1 MRIERSE
8 RFIGY
13 SAAALAATSFAILWV
28 PNLHHASRGVTGA
41 TYLAVGV
48 VLAAFLGLATLL
60 GRRALVAL
68 GALFVTV
75 GPWGPERLFQLLYL
89 ALTLW
94 LVVRL
99 VLRLR
104 AAKAEATS
112 APVRPPARP
121 STKVNKDPLNQ
132 ELTAPARAGTVNRGS
147 RAQGASRAPG
157 ASGAVGVAPKER
169 PVTAPRRAGK
179 DRRSRAPTKRAALSA
194 PT

>member
-1 MRIERSE
+1 MSCVGSVAISSMRIERSE

-28 PNLHHASRGVTGA
+28 PNLQHASRGVTGA

-48 VLAAFLGLATLL
+48 VLAAFLALATLT

-89 ALTLW
+89 ALTAW

-99 VLRLR
+99 ALRLR
-104 AAKAEATS
+104 AARVEAAS
-112 APVRPPARP
+112 SPVRLPAP
-121 STKVNKDPLNQ
+121 TVTKERARR
-132 ELTAPARAGTVNRGS
+132 ELGRAARAG
-147 RAQGASRAPG
+147 
-157 ASGAVGVAPKER
+157 R
-169 PVTAPRRAGK
+169 PE
-179 DRRSRAPTKRAALSA
+179 RRSRPVSASSNQRPGTARSADQRGRSRVSARRAALA
-194 PT
+194 THT

>member
-1 MRIERSE
+1 MTSAGSVALSSMRIERGE
-8 RFIGY
+8 RFIGF
-13 SAAALAATSFAILWV
+13 SAAVLAATSFAILWV

-48 VLAAFLGLATLL
+48 VLAAFLGLATLI

-99 VLRLR
+99 ALRLR
-104 AAKAEATS
+104 AARAEA
-112 APVRPPARP
+112 APSPVSPPGRPA
-121 STKVNKDPLNQ
+121 KVNRSKREP
-132 ELTAPARAGTVNRGS
+132 APSARASKADPGT
-147 RAQGASRAPG
+147 RAVSVPSHHRTGP
-157 ASGAVGVAPKER
+157 
-169 PVTAPRRAGK
+169 APRAAGK
-179 DRRSRAPTKRAALSA
+179 RRRPESPTKRAAFA
-194 PT
+194 THT